1 MIKYALICEAAH
13 EFEAWFSSSSDYQM
27 QEDKGL
33 LMCPHCQSVKVKKA
47 IMSPAVKTTKYKDA
61 PSPAE
66 MFEAFAGKMRNH
78 IKETCDYVGDDFA
91 SEARAMHD
99 GEKPERGIYGKAS
112 AEDAKDLIDEG
123 VPVTPIPAALA
134 PVPDEDLN

>member
-27 QEDKGL
+27 QEDNGL
-33 LMCPHCQSVKVKKA
+33 LICPHCQTANVKKA
-47 IMSPAVKTTKYKDA
+47 IMAPAVKTTKGQDV
-61 PSPAE
+61 PSQAQ
-66 MFEAFAGKMRNH
+66 MFEAFAGKMRKH
-78 IKETCDYVGDDFA
+78 IKDSCDYVGEDFA
-91 SEARAMHD
+91 TEARAMHD
-99 GEKPERGIYGKAS
+99 GQKPERGIYGKATPKDAQEL
-112 AEDAKDLIDEG
+112 AEDG